1 MPKALDLTDQ
11 KFGRLK
17 AIKKAPSRGGKTYW
31 LCECE
36 CGNTKEIQTTH
47 LTNHTIQSCG
57 CLQEKKRNASKKVVD
72 FRVRVKIALV
82 EANNHRCAC
91 CGLKDDPAIY
101 DFHHLNPKEKNF
113 GIGSG
118 STTRSKQS
126 YADEAKKC
134 VMVCANCHRKI
145 EKGLILQDNLQVIFD
160 ENKYF
165 STLESLI

>member
-1 MPKALDLTDQ
+1 MSKALDLTNQ

-36 CGNTKEIQTTH
+36 CGNTKEVQTSH
-47 LTNHTIQSCG
+47 LTNHKVQSCG
-57 CLQEKKRNASKKVVD
+57 CLQKEKRKTGKKVVN
-72 FRVRVKIALV
+72 FRIRVKTALV

-91 CGLKDDPAIY
+91 CGLEDDQIVY
-101 DFHHLNPKEKNF
+101 DFHHLNPKEKSF
-113 GIGSG
+113 GIGNG

-134 VMVCANCHRKI
+134 IMVCANCHRKI
-145 EKGLILQDNLQVIFD
+145 EKGLIPRDNLQIIFD
-160 ENKYF
+160 EKKYF
-165 STLESLI
+165 SILESLI